1 MSAVLLMYK
10 GKSMKGNNLGEFEE
24 LILLTVASLE
34 KEAYAVSVKEELEKR
49 ASRVTNISAIH
60 SSLYR
65 LEDKGYLSSEFGGA
79 TQKRGGKKKR
89 YFQVTNAGFAVLKEA
104 KKLKE
109 DFYRTIPQLAII
121 RI

>member
-1 MSAVLLMYK
+1 
-10 GKSMKGNNLGEFEE
+10 MKGNNLGEFEE
-24 LILLTVASLE
+24 LILLAVASLE

-49 ASRVTNISAIH
+49 ANRVTNISAIH

-104 KKLKE
+104 KELKE
-109 DFYRTIPQLAII
+109 DFYKTIPQLAII
-121 RI
+121 QI

>member
-1 MSAVLLMYK
+1 
-10 GKSMKGNNLGEFEE
+10 MKGNNLGEFEE

-34 KEAYAVSVKEELEKR
+34 TEAYAVSIKEELEKR
-49 ASRVTNISAIH
+49 ADRKANISAIH

-65 LEDKGYLSSEFGGA
+65 LEDKGFLISEFGGA

-104 KKLKE
+104 KELKE
-109 DFYRTIPQLAII
+109 NFYKTIPQLAII
-121 RI
+121 SI

>member
-1 MSAVLLMYK
+1 
-10 GKSMKGNNLGEFEE
+10 MKGNNLGEFEE

-34 KEAYAVSVKEELEKR
+34 KDAYAVSVKEELENR
-49 ASRVTNISAIH
+49 AHRKTNISAIH

-65 LEDKGYLSSEFGGA
+65 LEDKGFLASEFGGA

-89 YFQVTNAGFAVLKEA
+89 YFKVTNAGFAVLQESKN
-104 KKLKE
+104 LRE
-109 DFYRTIPQLAII
+109 DFWKTIPQLTFA

>member
-1 MSAVLLMYK
+1 
-10 GKSMKGNNLGEFEE
+10 MKGNNLGEFEE
-24 LILLTVASLE
+24 LILLTVASLD

-49 ASRVTNISAIH
+49 ANRTANISAIH

-65 LEDKGYLSSEFGGA
+65 LEDKGFLISEFGGA

-89 YFQVTNAGFAVLKEA
+89 YFQVTNAGFAVLRESKE
-104 KKLKE
+104 LKE
-109 DFYRTIPQLAII
+109 NFYKTIPQLAII